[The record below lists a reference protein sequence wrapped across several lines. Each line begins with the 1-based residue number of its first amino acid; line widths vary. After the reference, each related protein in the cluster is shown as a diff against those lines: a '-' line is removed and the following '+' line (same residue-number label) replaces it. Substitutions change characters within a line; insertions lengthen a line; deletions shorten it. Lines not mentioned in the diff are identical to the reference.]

1 MKALYRSAMIY
12 TIAGLFFGVFYR
24 EFTKLQGFTGKTMLS
39 ILHVHTLTLGL
50 LFFLILML
58 MEKQFTLT
66 AAKRFKGW
74 FITYNIALV
83 GTLASMLTRGDHS
96 GAGHGHQ
103 RFKSYRR
110 HLPYDDG
117 RGPGVVP
124 GDVEEED
131 LGVESRIL
139 KEKTLR

>member
-1 MKALYRSAMIY
+1 MMKALYRGAMFY

-24 EFTKLQGFTGKTMLS
+24 EFTKMQGFTGKTMLS

-74 FITYNIALV
+74 FITYNVALV
-83 GTLASMLTRGDHS
+83 GTLASMLTRGVIQVLGTDIS
-96 GAGHGHQ
+96 GLNHIAGTFHTLMAVALVW
-103 RFKSYRR
+103 FLVMLKK
-110 HLPYDDG
+110 
-117 RGPGVVP
+117 
-124 GDVEEED
+124 
-131 LGVESRIL
+131 RIW
-139 KEKTLR
+139 E

>member
-1 MKALYRSAMIY
+1 MKALYRGAMFY

-24 EFTKLQGFTGKTMLS
+24 EFTKMQGFTGKTMLS

-74 FITYNIALV
+74 FITYNVALV
-83 GTLASMLTRGDHS
+83 GTLASMLTRGVIQVLGTDIS
-96 GAGHGHQ
+96 GLNHIAGTFHTLMAVALVW
-103 RFKSYRR
+103 FLVMLKK
-110 HLPYDDG
+110 
-117 RGPGVVP
+117 
-124 GDVEEED
+124 
-131 LGVESRIL
+131 RIW
-139 KEKTLR
+139 E

>member
-1 MKALYRSAMIY
+1 MKALYRGAMIY
-12 TIAGLFFGVFYR
+12 TIAGLSFGVFYR
-24 EFTKLQGFTGKTMLS
+24 EFTKMQGFTGKTMLS

-83 GTLASMLTRGDHS
+83 GTLASMLTRGVIQVLGTDIS
-96 GAGHGHQ
+96 GLNHIAGTFHTLMAVALVW
-103 RFKSYRR
+103 FLVMLKK
-110 HLPYDDG
+110 
-117 RGPGVVP
+117 
-124 GDVEEED
+124 
-131 LGVESRIL
+131 RIW
-139 KEKTLR
+139 E

>member
-1 MKALYRSAMIY
+1 MKALYRGAMIY
-12 TIAGLFFGVFYR
+12 TIAGLSFGVFYR

-74 FITYNIALV
+74 FITYNIALA
-83 GTLASMLTRGDHS
+83 GTLATMLTRGITQVMGTDIS
-96 GAGHGHQ
+96 GLNHIAGTFHTTMAVALIW
-103 RFKSYRR
+103 FLVMLKK
-110 HLPYDDG
+110 
-117 RGPGVVP
+117 
-124 GDVEEED
+124 
-131 LGVESRIL
+131 RIW
-139 KEKTLR
+139 E